1 VASFCN
7 KCGNPL
13 PSSSGFCPSCGAPIL
28 PAPDPALTTVPSSA
42 YTPVAVPTPVQPY
55 SPPPGSPQP
64 MPGRPA
70 PYPGTPAPN
79 PGGGG
84 SGALKI
90 ILIIVACIIGLFLLV
105 GGLIGY
111 KAYKFAQAVKH
122 SVQTDSNGQTT
133 FSTPN
138 GSFTTGKN
146 VTATAA
152 ELGAPIY
159 PGATPGHAGVRM
171 KNKEQDLITVV
182 YTTSDD
188 LDTVVAFY
196 KSKMPD
202 AVVTTN
208 SFSHATVLKS
218 GQKNDQTMV
227 TISPS
232 NGIGNTSIM
241 IMRVHTPQS

>member
-1 VASFCN
+1 M
-7 KCGNPL
+7 
-13 PSSSGFCPSCGAPIL
+13 PS
-28 PAPDPALTTVPSSA
+28 
-42 YTPVAVPTPVQPY
+42 
-55 SPPPGSPQP
+55 
-64 MPGRPA
+64 RPA

-84 SGALKI
+84 SALKI
-90 ILIIVACIIGLFLLV
+90 ILIVVACIIGLFLLV
-105 GGLIGY
+105 GGYIGY

-138 GSFTTGKN
+138 GSFTTGNN

-159 PGATPGHAGVRM
+159 PGATPGHAGMRM
-171 KNKEQDLITVV
+171 KNKNQDLITVT

-188 LDTVVAFY
+188 LETVVAFY

-202 AVVTTN
+202 AAVTTN

-218 GQKNDQTMV
+218 GPKNDQTMV
-227 TISPS
+227 TISSS
-232 NGIGNTSIM
+232 NGIGNTSIL
-241 IMRVHTPQS
+241 IMRVHAPQS